1 MDQHSKIAYLSTR
14 QKEILRLIAQHM
26 QAKEVALL
34 LQISEH
40 TVRTHTD
47 SARRKLGVA
56 TSRDAAR
63 ILQAFEREAAPV
75 DALVDDQRPSST
87 GIGEGPA
94 DMAGSGHEQAIT
106 PHRKIPAELGLHNPQ
121 LEGPGVSSGADRTSL
136 QTPEYSRDDSR
147 STGQEQ
153 RGWPETDHPHTGGGH
168 RLADGWWLQFKP
180 RLKRLNTLQWLGVTL
195 ILSAA
200 MGILMGAF
208 LAISLGF
215 LETFEHIVRLTG

>member
-1 MDQHSKIAYLSTR
+1 MDQHSKIANLSTR
-14 QKEILRLIAQHM
+14 QKEILRLIAQHL
-26 QAKEVALL
+26 QAKEVAQLL
-34 LQISEH
+34 RISEH

-63 ILQAFEREAAPV
+63 LLQAFEHETGPAE
-75 DALVDDQRPSST
+75 ALVDDQRPSSMR
-87 GIGEGPA
+87 IGEAPA
-94 DMAGSGHEQAIT
+94 GMAGLTHEQAIT
-106 PHRKIPAELGLHNPQ
+106 HHRKIPAELGLHNPQ
-121 LEGPGVSSGADRTSL
+121 LAGHGVSPGADSPSVE
-136 QTPEYSRDDSR
+136 TPEYSGDDGYPS
-147 STGQEQ
+147 GQEQ
-153 RGWPETDHPHTGGGH
+153 RGWAETNRSYAGSGD
-168 RLADGWWLQFKP
+168 RLADGWWLRFKP

-195 ILSAA
+195 ILSAV

>member
-1 MDQHSKIAYLSTR
+1 MDQHSKIAYLSLR
-14 QKEILRLIAQHM
+14 QKEILRLIAQHL
-26 QAKEVALL
+26 QAKEVAQL

-63 ILQAFEREAAPV
+63 LLQTFEREAGPAEG
-75 DALVDDQRPSST
+75 LVDDQRPSSMR
-87 GIGEGPA
+87 IGDTPA
-94 DMAGSGHEQAIT
+94 GMSGLTHEQAIT
-106 PHRKIPAELGLHNPQ
+106 HHPKIPAEFGLHNPQ
-121 LEGPGVSSGADRTSL
+121 LAGLGVSTGADS
-136 QTPEYSRDDSR
+136 QSVETPEYSGNDGYAS
-147 STGQEQ
+147 GQEQ
-153 RGWPETDHPHTGGGH
+153 RGRTETDRSYSGSGD
-168 RLADGWWLQFKP
+168 RLADGWWPRFKP